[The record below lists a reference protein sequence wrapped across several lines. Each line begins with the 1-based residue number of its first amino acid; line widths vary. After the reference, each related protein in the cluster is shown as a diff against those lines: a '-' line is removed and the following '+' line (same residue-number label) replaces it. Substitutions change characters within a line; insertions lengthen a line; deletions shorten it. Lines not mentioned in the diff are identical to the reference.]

1 MRTLMKLTAQAADVW
16 DDACERWIGR
26 DYEWPCEGPC
36 CEDVR
41 GALVLVA
48 QLLDVLLGWL
58 G

>member
-1 MRTLMKLTAQAADVW
+1 MKLAAQSADVW
-16 DDACERWIGR
+16 DDACDRWIGQ

-36 CEDVR
+36 CDDVR

-58 G
+58 A